1 MLEQVIRRPLE
12 NDYRAG
18 IVDYALSLVG
28 ARSISHPR
36 SRVNHQLGCDPI
48 LGFDCSGFAIHV
60 LSRSLGYKLASL
72 ENEQESDFCTYG
84 LQVPGITSP
93 IRHASQLFD
102 LFGVTTQNPQAGDL
116 VFFSKHGSAPD
127 HIGFVVDPDTGEIV
141 HAPGKDGTVVTR
153 KILVPSAIPRVTRSQ
168 RYLWNPIGFK
178 SPAIPN
184 GRWQIPM

>member
-1 MLEQVIRRPLE
+1 MLEQTIPRLIE
-12 NDYRAG
+12 SDYRTS

-28 ARSISHPR
+28 ARSLGHPR

-48 LGFDCSGFAIHV
+48 LGFDCSGFVIHV
-60 LSRSLGYKLASL
+60 LGKTLGYKLTSL
-72 ENEQESDFCTYG
+72 ENTWGNDFCTYG
-84 LQVPGITSP
+84 LQVPGITCP

-102 LFGVTTQNPQAGDL
+102 LFGVTTQNPKEGDL

-127 HIGFVVDPDTGEIV
+127 HIGFVVNPNTLEIV
-141 HAPGKDGTVVTR
+141 HAPGHDGTAVTR
-153 KILVPSAIPRVTRSQ
+153 KIFQPGAIPRVTQSQ

-184 GRWQIPM
+184 GRWQIPV